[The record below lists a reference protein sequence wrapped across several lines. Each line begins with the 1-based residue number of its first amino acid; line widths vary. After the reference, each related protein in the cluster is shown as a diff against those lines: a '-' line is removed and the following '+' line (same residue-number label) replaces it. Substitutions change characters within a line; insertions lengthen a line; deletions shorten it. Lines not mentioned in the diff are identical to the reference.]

1 MQVKILKEAG
11 YEEALYAM
19 SLSYFDDMSNVDE
32 WWAAQK
38 EKAIKRSAKMCHQG
52 SGHNDFLTMTS
63 LWIDMKLPFYMWKQ
77 LDRYQI
83 GFRKMSTST
92 MHCLKKTGLRPEMF
106 ESYPKCFDFEY
117 FNLML
122 EDGADIEVLAN
133 EIPDGFLQRRCVKT
147 NYMTLRNIIY
157 QRYDHRLSVWQKFCK
172 SIYEQVEHPEFL
184 PSDSKILEKIGIS
197 KGE

>member
-38 EKAIKRSAKMCHQG
+38 EKAIKRSTKMCHQG

-92 MHCLKKTGLRPEMF
+92 MHCLKKTGLTPGMF
-106 ESYPKCFDFEY
+106 ESVPECFDFDR
-117 FNLML
+117 FNQMIS
-122 EDGADIEVLAN
+122 DGCDIEELAN
-133 EIPDGFLQRRCVKT
+133 EIPDGFLQRRCVLT
-147 NYMTLRNIIY
+147 NYMALRNIIF
-157 QRYDHRLSVWQKFCK
+157 QRYDHRLNVWQKFCK
-172 SIYEQVEHPEFL
+172 AIYEQVEHPEFL
-184 PSDSKILEKIGIS
+184 PNEVKILEKIGVV
-197 KGE
+197 

>member
-19 SLSYFDDMSNVDE
+19 SLSYFDDTTDVDT
-32 WWAAQK
+32 WWQGQK

-83 GFRKMSTST
+83 GFRKLSTST
-92 MHCLKKTGLRPEMF
+92 MHTLKKTGLTPNMF
-106 ESYPKCFDFEY
+106 ESVPECFDFDK
-117 FNLML
+117 FNQML
-122 EDGADIEVLAN
+122 KNGCDIEKLAN
-133 EIPDGFLQRRCVKT
+133 EIPDGFLQRRCVLT
-147 NYMTLRNIIY
+147 NYMTLRNVIF

-172 SIYEQVEHPEFL
+172 AIYEQVEHPEFL
-184 PSDSKILEKIGIS
+184 PNDPKILEKIGITN
-197 KGE
+197 

>member
-1 MQVKILKEAG
+1 MQVTILKEAG

-19 SLSYFDDMSNVDE
+19 SLSYFDDTTDVKE
-32 WWAAQK
+32 WWGTQR

-92 MHCLKKTGLRPEMF
+92 MHCLKKTGLTPEMF
-106 ESYPKCFDFEY
+106 ESIPECFDFDK
-117 FNLML
+117 FNQMIKDGRNI
-122 EDGADIEVLAN
+122 EDLAN
-133 EIPDGFLQRRCVKT
+133 EIPDGFLQRRCVLT
-147 NYMTLRNIIY
+147 NYMTLRNIIF
-157 QRYDHRLSVWQKFCK
+157 QRYDHRLSV
-172 SIYEQVEHPEFL
+172 
-184 PSDSKILEKIGIS
+184 
-197 KGE
+197 

>member
-19 SLSYFDDMSNVDE
+19 SLSYFDDTTDVDA
-32 WWAAQK
+32 WWNTQK

-52 SGHNDFLTMTS
+52 SGHNDFLTLTA

-83 GFRKMSTST
+83 GFRKLSSST
-92 MHCLKKTGLRPEMF
+92 MHTLKKTGLKPDMF
-106 ESYPKCFDFEY
+106 EIDPKCFDFDK
-117 FNLML
+117 FNQML
-122 EDGADIEVLAN
+122 QSGVNIEELAN
-133 EIPDGFLQRRCVKT
+133 EIPDGFLQRRCVFT

-172 SIYEQVEHPEFL
+172 SIYEQAQHPEFL
-184 PSDSKILEKIGIS
+184 PQDKEILEEIGIIL
-197 KGE
+197 

>member
-1 MQVKILKEAG
+1 MRVKILKEAG

-19 SLSYFDDMSNVDE
+19 SLSYFDDTIDVDT
-32 WWAAQK
+32 WWESQK

-92 MHCLKKTGLRPEMF
+92 MHCLKKTGLTPEMF
-106 ESYPKCFDFEY
+106 ESVPECFDFNR
-117 FNLML
+117 FNQMIKDGKNI
-122 EDGADIEVLAN
+122 EDLAN
-133 EIPDGFLQRRCVKT
+133 EIPDGFLQRRCVLT
-147 NYMTLRNIIY
+147 NYMTLRNIIF

-172 SIYEQVEHPEFL
+172 EIYAQVEHPEFL
-184 PSDSKILEKIGIS
+184 PNDPKILEKIS
-197 KGE
+197 VV